1 MVEEVKKHW
10 FIVNS
15 EKRAFVQYS
24 DVLRSQGTAL
34 TSIEYEKQHLFQ
46 NGSLKNFAIWSKWS
60 RNMYFIY
67 NTHIVMFL
75 LFDF

>member
-24 DVLRSQGTAL
+24 DVLRSQGTAFI
-34 TSIEYEKQHLFQ
+34 SIEYEK
-46 NGSLKNFAIWSKWS
+46 
-60 RNMYFIY
+60 
-67 NTHIVMFL
+67 
-75 LFDF
+75 